1 MGTALFAGVSGLQN
15 QQRALDVIGNN
26 IANINTTGYRSGRV
40 LFQDLFSATIQ
51 GASGPSGGRSGTNP
65 AQIGL
70 GVGLANI
77 DINFNQGSFQTTGI
91 GSDLGIQGDG
101 FFVVSDGLALFYTR
115 DGSFSLDPNGN
126 LTDPATGFRVQGY
139 SAVDGVVDT
148 TGGIGDIEVQ
158 VGGAA
163 LARATETIT
172 FAGNLDAR
180 ADAAD
185 PVTWPPVGRTL
196 AVFDSQ
202 GKEVNLSF
210 TFSRVAAPTNTFE
223 LVVSSDQGTVGG
235 DATAASPFDV
245 SFDNDGH
252 VLSGSA
258 SLNVTV
264 ANLTGVDDLD
274 ITVDFSTLT
283 HLGGSGSSSS
293 HTIAVQSQDG
303 FSPGVLES
311 FNVGGSGVI
320 NGIYSNGLTQSLGQ
334 IVLGRFSNPG
344 GLSRLGRN
352 MFIPSPNSGIA
363 QIGEPQSGGRG
374 SLVGGVLEG
383 SNVDLAAEFT
393 RLIIAQR
400 SFQANARS
408 ITTADTILAETV
420 NLVR

>member
-26 IANINTTGYRSGRV
+26 IANINTTGFRSGRV
-40 LFQDLFSATIQ
+40 LFQDLFSTTIQ

-65 AQIGL
+65 AQVGL

-77 DINFNQGSFQTTGI
+77 DINFNQGSFQTTNI

-101 FFVVSDGLALFYTR
+101 FFVMSDGLAEFYTR
-115 DGSFSLDPNGN
+115 DGSFSLDSSGF
-126 LTDPATGFRVQGY
+126 LMDPATGFRVQGY
-139 SAVDGVVDT
+139 SAIDGVVDT
-148 TGGIGDIEVQ
+148 TGGIGNIEIQ

-163 LARATETIT
+163 LARATSGVT
-172 FAGNLDAR
+172 FVGNLDAR
-180 ADAAD
+180 SIAGD
-185 PVTWPPVGRTL
+185 PAWPPVGRSV
-196 AVFDSQ
+196 AVYDSQ
-202 GKEVNLSF
+202 GKQVDLSF
-210 TFSRVAAPTNTFE
+210 TFTRTAAPSNTFD
-223 LVVSSDQGTVGG
+223 VVVTSSEGTVGG
-235 DATAASPFDV
+235 DATAASPFAIT
-245 SFDNDGH
+245 FDNDGQVIAGSQSAN
-252 VLSGSA
+252 VL
-258 SLNVTV
+258 VT
-264 ANLTGVDDLD
+264 NMTGVDDLN

-283 HLGGSGSSSS
+283 QLGGSGSSAS
-293 HTIAVQSQDG
+293 HTIAVQSQNG

-311 FNVGGSGVI
+311 FTVGGSGVV
-320 NGIYSNGLTQSLGQ
+320 NGIFSNGLTQSLGQ

-344 GLSRLGRN
+344 GLSRIGRN

-363 QIGEPQSGGRG
+363 QVGEPESGGRG

-383 SNVDLAAEFT
+383 SNVDLASEFT

-408 ITTADTILAETV
+408 ITTADTILGETV

>member
-15 QQRALDVIGNN
+15 QQRALDVIGHN

-40 LFQDLFSATIQ
+40 LFQDLFSATIH

-70 GVGLANI
+70 GVWLANI

-101 FFVVSDGLALFYTR
+101 FFVMSDGLALFYTR

-139 SAVDGVVDT
+139 SAIDGVVDT
-148 TGGIGDIEVQ
+148 TGGIGNIEIQ

-163 LARATETIT
+163 LARATESVT
-172 FAGNLDAR
+172 FSGNLDAR

-185 PVTWPPVGRTL
+185 PVGWPPVGRTL

-202 GKEVNLSF
+202 GKQVNLTF
-210 TFSRVAAPTNTFE
+210 TFTRAAAPANTFE
-223 LVVSSDQGTVGG
+223 LIVTSDQGTVGG
-235 DATAASPFDV
+235 DATTASPFDV
-245 SFDNDGH
+245 TFDADGQIVAGSSFVD
-252 VLSGSA
+252 VS
-258 SLNVTV
+258 VT
-264 ANLTGVDDLD
+264 NLTGVNDLN

-283 HLGGSGSSSS
+283 QLGGSGSSAS

-334 IVLGRFSNPG
+334 VVLGRFSNPG
-344 GLSRLGRN
+344 GLSRIGRN

-383 SNVDLAAEFT
+383 SNVDLASEFT

-408 ITTADTILAETV
+408 ITTADTILGETV

>member
-1 MGTALFAGVSGLQN
+1 MGTALYAGVSGLQN

-77 DINFNQGSFQTTGI
+77 DINFNQGSFQTTSI

-101 FFVVSDGLALFYTR
+101 FFVVSDGLAQFFTR
-115 DGSFSLDPNGN
+115 DGSFSIDPTGN

-139 SAVDGVVDT
+139 SAINGAVDT
-148 TGGIGDIEVQ
+148 TGGIGNIEIQ
-158 VGGAA
+158 VGGSA
-163 LARATETIT
+163 LARATETVT

-185 PVTWPPVGRTL
+185 PAGWPPVGRTL

-202 GKEVNLSF
+202 GKQVNLTF
-210 TFSRVAAPTNTFE
+210 TFTRVAAPTNTFE
-223 LVVSSDQGTVGG
+223 LTVTSDVGTVGG
-235 DATAASPFDV
+235 PTAAGFDV
-245 SFDNDGH
+245 TFDNDGQIIP
-252 VLSGSA
+252 A
-258 SLNVTV
+258 SSSVDV
-264 ANLTGVDDLD
+264 DVDMTGLGVNDLA
-274 ITVDFSTLT
+274 ITVDLGTLT
-283 HLGGSGSSSS
+283 QLGGSGSSSS
-293 HTIAVQSQDG
+293 HTIAIQSQDG

-311 FNVGGSGVI
+311 FNVGGSGVV

-383 SNVDLAAEFT
+383 SNVDLASEFT

-408 ITTADTILAETV
+408 ITTADTILGETV

>member
-1 MGTALFAGVSGLQN
+1 MGTALYAGVSGLQN

-101 FFVVSDGLALFYTR
+101 FFVVSDGLAQFFTR

-139 SAVDGVVDT
+139 GSVDGVVDT
-148 TGGIGDIEVQ
+148 TGGIGNIEVQ

-163 LARATETIT
+163 LARATETVT

-185 PVTWPPVGRTL
+185 PSGWPPVGRTL

-202 GKEVNLSF
+202 GKQVNLTF
-210 TFSRVAAPTNTFE
+210 TFTRRAATNTFRMT
-223 LVVSSDQGTVGG
+223 VDSDQGNAPDVDGG
-235 DATAASPFDV
+235 SFVDIVFDD
-245 SFDNDGH
+245 FGQIP
-252 VLSGSA
+252 SGVTYDIVDVEVTGLA
-258 SLNVTV
+258 GVEDLNI
-264 ANLTGVDDLD
+264 AVDL
-274 ITVDFSTLT
+274 STLT
-283 HLGGSGSSSS
+283 QLGGSGSSSS

-383 SNVDLAAEFT
+383 SNVDLASEFT

-408 ITTADTILAETV
+408 ITTADTILGETV